1 MKNLSKS
8 AVTLVVLVVTAAIA
22 MIGFE
27 VWQHQPLSPMK
38 LGLFLLFAAAASALR
53 VKLPGM
59 DSTMSVNLPYIL
71 LAAAELSGLEVVAV
85 ALVSAL
91 VQTLRNRGPVRFVQL
106 LFNACVIVNSSV
118 LAHYMFRVGPQESS
132 PAVLAIHMALAAVGY
147 CVLNTLLVSMIVAFT
162 EPMKVS
168 QAWDRIFLMTF
179 PYYVLSMGTAVMA
192 SVISALYGW
201 WAALGLGLLLVG
213 VYRSYRFYF
222 SGGADKG
229 KIMAAA
235 AR

>member
-8 AVTLVVLVVTAAIA
+8 AVALVVLTVTAAVA
-22 MIGFE
+22 MVGFE
-27 VWQHQPLSPMK
+27 VWQHQPMNPTR

-59 DSTMSVNLPYIL
+59 DSTMSVNLPYLL
-71 LAAAELSGLEVVAV
+71 LAAAELSGLEVIAV
-85 ALVSAL
+85 ALISAL
-91 VQTLRNRGPVRFVQL
+91 VQTMRNRGPVRMVQL

-118 LAHYMFRVGPQESS
+118 LAHYIFRVGPQENS
-132 PAVLAIHMALAAVGY
+132 PAVLAIHMAMAAVGY

-162 EPMKVS
+162 EPMRVT

-192 SVISALYGW
+192 SVISVLYGW
-201 WAALGLGLLLVG
+201 WAALGLALLLVG

-222 SGGADKG
+222 GAGANKE
-229 KIMAAA
+229 KTFTAAA
-235 AR
+235 H